1 MKHFYDLKY
10 NSFKLLLKSQLN
22 LKTGLIL
29 YVTILTIKTAK
40 YYLKNTWIDEISI
53 PTVPGDMSKWV
64 QSLIDMIDILLNI
77 VHFQRIGNW
86 DGYPQVIRKFLPW
99 CFPLNRHNY
108 ARNLSY
114 HYVDMC
120 NLNKEFPEAYEY
132 LKEGGFTASLS
143 GSVHSQIPMDQIIE
157 TTIIAFLKKLVVC
170 LESLRIRVPVSDG
183 QDKSIYCCSP

>member
-86 DGYPQVIRKFLPW
+86 DGYLQAIRTFL
-99 CFPLNRHNY
+99 LGALH
-108 ARNLSY
+108 
-114 HYVDMC
+114 
-120 NLNKEFPEAYEY
+120 
-132 LKEGGFTASLS
+132 
-143 GSVHSQIPMDQIIE
+143 
-157 TTIIAFLKKLVVC
+157 
-170 LESLRIRVPVSDG
+170 
-183 QDKSIYCCSP
+183 